1 MLGHEADHCLTD
13 IVFDTVNRMARLPD
27 RTFIVI
33 KTWEM
38 VNASL
43 ISDSQVSPG
52 LMGCTESDGVKQFCR
67 RIAVPHIVVTG
78 VAIQRPYRADPK

>member
-43 ISDSQVSPG
+43 ISDSGQSWI
-52 LMGCTESDGVKQFCR
+52 DGM
-67 RIAVPHIVVTG
+67 
-78 VAIQRPYRADPK
+78 YRE